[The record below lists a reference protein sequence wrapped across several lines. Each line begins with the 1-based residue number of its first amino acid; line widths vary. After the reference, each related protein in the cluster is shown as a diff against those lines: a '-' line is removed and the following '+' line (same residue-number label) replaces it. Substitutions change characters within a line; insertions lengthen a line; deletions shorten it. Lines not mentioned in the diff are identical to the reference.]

1 MVKLSIL
8 ALNDYTD
15 GEIWKEF
22 QVPDGMDRQD
32 VIDSIM
38 MECAEL
44 SLIYT
49 QPEILQKMIGLW
61 CRRNLENWRRIY
73 QALNEDYNPL
83 HNFDRYE
90 DWTDKGAGSSETH
103 VAGFNEDAGMAPRD
117 RADSTGDSHHE
128 GHLYGNIGT
137 ISNAQMIQ
145 GEMGVRQRY
154 NAIDAIV
161 ASFKDALCVLVY

>member
-15 GEIWKEF
+15 GAVWDEF
-22 QVPDGMDRQD
+22 EVPDGMSRQD

-44 SLIYT
+44 SLVYT
-49 QPEILQKMIGLW
+49 QPEILTKMIGLW

-73 QALNEDYNPL
+73 LALNETYNPI
-83 HNFDRYE
+83 HNYDRYE
-90 DWTDKGAGSSETH
+90 QWTDTSSGESKGQ
-103 VAGFNEDAGMAPRD
+103 VAGFNQEDGMADRD
-117 RADSTGDSHHE
+117 RAESAGTGTHD
-128 GHLYGNIGT
+128 GHIYGNIGVT
-137 ISNAQMIQ
+137 TSAQMIE
-145 GEMGVRQRY
+145 GEMDVRQRY
-154 NAIDAIV
+154 NAVDAIV